1 MRAWSKMLFGLG
13 LAVAVAASAFVG
25 RPAAAQDKGTI
36 YYLAPTMID
45 EFQVETKNMIEL
57 LMGQLGYKVV
67 TLDAQQKA
75 DLQNSQMDDAILQKP
90 KAIILAAVDAD
101 AISPGIEKAHA
112 AGIPILVYD
121 RQITSRPVEFTS
133 VAGTVEI
140 GRLSAGEA
148 VKLLTARNGA
158 PKGKILSI
166 MGDSGDSY
174 TLDIEKGFEEVTA
187 KYPDIKVIAKP
198 SKDWEPTNA
207 ANTVQDQLL
216 VNTDIDLI
224 FIHAD
229 HLTTPIISVL
239 ESKGKKKGDILIV
252 DATGMPVGLK
262 LLRDGWVQTIV
273 EPPLYGQVYGLAMFL
288 DHVISKTPMKPGMYD
303 VVGLQS
309 ELSMEKWGPNLRVP
323 GGVITKDNVNEPKFW
338 GNLKP
343 PGVPVPAVP

>member
-1 MRAWSKMLFGLG
+1 MRTFVKTLGGL
-13 LAVAVAASAFVG
+13 LAVLMIMAGIGHKALAD
-25 RPAAAQDKGTI
+25 DKGTI
-36 YYLAPTMID
+36 YYLAPTLFD
-45 EFQVETKNMIEL
+45 EFQVETKDMVEL
-57 LMGQLGYKVV
+57 LFGQLGYKVI
-67 TLDAQQKA
+67 TLDAQQRA
-75 DLQNSQMDDAILQKP
+75 DLQNSQMDDAVLQKP
-90 KAIILAAVDAD
+90 KAIILAAVDFD

-112 AGIPILVYD
+112 AGIPIMVYD
-121 RQITSRPVEFTS
+121 RQIRNRPVEFTS

-140 GRLSAGEA
+140 GRLSAQEA
-148 VKLLTARNGA
+148 VKLLTAKYGE

-166 MGDSGDSY
+166 MGDAGDTY
-174 TLDIEKGFEEVTA
+174 TLDIEQGFEEVLA
-187 KYPDIKVIAKP
+187 KTPNIQVIAKP

-216 VNTDIDLI
+216 VNPDIDML

-229 HLTTPIISVL
+229 HLTTPIVSVL
-239 ESKGKKKGDILIV
+239 ENAGKKKGDILIV

-273 EPPLYGQVYGLAMFL
+273 EQPLYGQVYGLAMFL
-288 DHVISKTPMKPGMYD
+288 DKVINKQAIKPGMYD

-309 ELSMEKWGPNLRVP
+309 EITDEKWGPNLRVP
-323 GGVITKDNVNEPKFW
+323 GGVITKDNVDDNKFW